1 MVCGDFKDLLRRTV
15 SGKVLHDKA
24 LLKIQIMMETR
35 EVLLQ
40 WFIIFMIKCLLVM
53 FLKVKLCQTNN

>member
-40 WFIIFMIKCLLVM
+40 WFIIFMIKSLLVM